1 MDIET
6 QALAALSQEMERDYS
21 SDTDKHWVGSP
32 FAWIRTRPSRQRGA
46 IGERLVSDWFA
57 AKGADVLRSP
67 DAEADRIIEG
77 FRCEIKVS
85 TIWNSGVY
93 KFQQIRDQSYELLIC
108 LGLSPYQ
115 AHCWIL
121 PKPIL
126 LQYVIGIMGQHT
138 GAQGQETAWLTVNPA
153 QPLSWLNDYGG
164 TLEDAW
170 RVFQRMIHE
179 RETQVSPG

>member
-6 QALAALSQEMERDYS
+6 QVLAALSQEMERDYS
-21 SDTDKHWVGSP
+21 SDADKHWVGSP

-46 IGERLVSDWFA
+46 IGERLVSGWFA

-121 PKPIL
+121 PKSIL

-138 GAQGQETAWLTVNPA
+138 GGQGQETAWLSVNPV
-153 QPLSWLNDYGG
+153 QPLSWLKDYGG
-164 TLEDAW
+164 TLADAW
-170 RVFQRMIHE
+170 QAFQRMIHE
-179 RETQVSPG
+179 REAQVSPD